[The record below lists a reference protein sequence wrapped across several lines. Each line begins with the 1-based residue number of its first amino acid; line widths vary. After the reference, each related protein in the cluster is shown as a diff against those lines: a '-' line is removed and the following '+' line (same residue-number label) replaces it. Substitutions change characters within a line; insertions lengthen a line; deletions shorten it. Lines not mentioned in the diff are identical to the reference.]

1 MHEVYGPIVRIN
13 PREIHISDPSYFAEI
28 YSNGVQ
34 EKYPFMVGV
43 APLPGSTYS
52 TIDHN
57 LHRTRRG
64 ILNPFFSKQAV
75 TRMEHIVQDKV
86 NKAAGRLEQAQH
98 DRTVIRTDAL
108 FAALASDVICRYT
121 YGESS
126 GYLEKE
132 NLENEFRDA
141 VTGAS
146 VFCHFTRFFFPIMM
160 GMLQSMPSVILWL
173 QPKYKGYFD
182 MERKL
187 KQQNLAALQNTS
199 NEKDSKWTI
208 FHALSDPSLHSEE
221 RTPERL
227 RNEAMTIMGAGTETT
242 ARVLTMGS
250 YHLYNNR
257 ASLKRLRDELKTV
270 MPEPTS
276 QVSWSQL
283 EKLPYLTAVINESL
297 RLGHTATIRLP
308 RVAPKK
314 ALVYKDYIIP
324 PGTPVSQLIYLVHMN
339 SNVFPDPHT
348 FNPERWLES
357 PQKGERLDRFLVPF
371 TKGSRICVGMNLS
384 YAEMYLMFA
393 TLARRFDLEMQT
405 AWEDI
410 QVTRDK
416 LLGVPENKDKL
427 EVEAVVT
434 GVVYE

>member
-1 MHEVYGPIVRIN
+1 MADSKNARGLRYSTGCDLYEEPTNGSIGPIVRIN
-13 PREIHISDPSYFAEI
+13 SREIHISDPSYFTEI

-34 EKYPFMVGV
+34 EKDPFIVNI
-43 APLPGSTYS
+43 APSPGSTFA

-57 LHRTRRG
+57 LHRIRRG

-75 TRMEHIVQDKV
+75 ARMEHIVQDKV
-86 NKAAGRLEQAQH
+86 NRAAGRLTQAQR
-98 DRTVIRTDAL
+98 DGTVIQTDAL
-108 FAALASDVICRYT
+108 FSALTGDVICHYT

-146 VFCHFTRFFFPIMM
+146 VFCHFTRFFPILVS
-160 GMLQSMPSVILWL
+160 MLESMPSVILWL

-187 KQQNLAALQNTS
+187 NQQSLAALQNAS
-199 NEKDSKWTI
+199 NEKDSTRTI
-208 FHALSDPSLHSEE
+208 FHALSDPSLPSEE

-250 YHLYNNR
+250 FHLYNNR
-257 ASLKRLRDELKTV
+257 STLQRLRDELKTV

-283 EKLPYLTAVINESL
+283 EKLPYLV
-297 RLGHTATIRLP
+297 R
-308 RVAPKK
+308 
-314 ALVYKDYIIP
+314 IP
-324 PGTPVSQLIYLVHMN
+324 
-339 SNVFPDPHT
+339 DT
-348 FNPERWLES
+348 F
-357 PQKGERLDRFLVPF
+357 G
-371 TKGSRICVGMNLS
+371 
-384 YAEMYLMFA
+384 
-393 TLARRFDLEMQT
+393 
-405 AWEDI
+405 
-410 QVTRDK
+410 
-416 LLGVPENKDKL
+416 
-427 EVEAVVT
+427 
-434 GVVYE
+434 